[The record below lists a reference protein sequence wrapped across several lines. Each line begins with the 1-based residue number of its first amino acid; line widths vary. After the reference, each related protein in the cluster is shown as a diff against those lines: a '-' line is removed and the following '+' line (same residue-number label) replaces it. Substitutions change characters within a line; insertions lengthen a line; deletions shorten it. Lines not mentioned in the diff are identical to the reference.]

1 MAHSLGNMVASSM
14 IQDYEL
20 EVSKFIMCN
29 SAVPAEAYDTSLAP
43 TNVLVHQDWNEY
55 PIKARANEWYKL
67 FESDLEDDRYK
78 LTWSGRFSSVATK
91 AVNFYSTGDHI
102 LELYKNNK
110 VAATDGYENWE
121 QKFER
126 YSWHK
131 QELWKGRKGLLS
143 FMGTTDWSGWS
154 IRENIFGYNEIQPTN
169 AYLMTESELRTN
181 TVFEL
186 SPVSMNQTIIPLPI
200 RNSHL
205 ALGIPSRTIASGAT
219 EWGGIFLRDRM
230 FNLELT
236 DENQNGIPRPNDG
249 FFVRTESFRIGV
261 TGGFIQI

>member
-91 AVNFYSTGDHI
+91 AVNFYSTGD
-102 LELYKNNK
+102 
-110 VAATDGYENWE
+110 
-121 QKFER
+121 R
-126 YSWHK
+126 
-131 QELWKGRKGLLS
+131 
-143 FMGTTDWSGWS
+143 
-154 IRENIFGYNEIQPTN
+154 
-169 AYLMTESELRTN
+169 
-181 TVFEL
+181 
-186 SPVSMNQTIIPLPI
+186 
-200 RNSHL
+200 
-205 ALGIPSRTIASGAT
+205 
-219 EWGGIFLRDRM
+219 
-230 FNLELT
+230 
-236 DENQNGIPRPNDG
+236 
-249 FFVRTESFRIGV
+249 
-261 TGGFIQI
+261 